1 MPLEDI
7 DLMFHYADA
16 DGDGKI
22 SWKEFQTM
30 ITPPKPPEP
39 PKPSLSDLASR
50 VKEQEAKVTITEVE
64 TQEELVQPLS
74 VATVADTVSS
84 NCAEVSWSSVPVVR
98 GTPT

>member
-1 MPLEDI
+1 
-7 DLMFHYADA
+7 MFNYADA

-30 ITPPKPPEP
+30 INPPKPPEP

-50 VKEQEAKVTITEVE
+50 VREKAASKVVIKEEIKEDDKEVE
-64 TQEELVQPLS
+64 FDQQPLS
-74 VATVADTVSS
+74 VATVSS
-84 NCAEVSWSSVPVVR
+84 NCAEVSWSSVPLVT